1 MTKEFKER
9 IIKLKNQYPELSL
22 EEKKEQKKLLK
33 KRNKIAYHRCEM
45 MRHEILRLE
54 AKRSQ
59 LLLEGNEEQV
69 AEIEDKIL
77 EKKGQWLKIF
87 YTKLE
92 KV

>member
-9 IIKLKNQYPELSL
+9 IMELKKQYPELSL
-22 EEKKEQKKLLK
+22 DEKKERRKLLK
-33 KRNKIAYHRCEM
+33 KRNKFAYHRCEM
-45 MRHEILRLE
+45 MRHDILRLE

-59 LLLEGNEEQV
+59 LLLEGHEVQV

-77 EKKGQWLKIF
+77 EKKGQWLKTF
-87 YTKLE
+87 YNKGE